1 MATIAIITAR
11 GGSKR
16 IPKKNIR
23 PFCGKPILAY
33 SIEAARQ
40 SGIFDEVMVS
50 TDSEEIAAVA
60 RQYGASVPFLRSA
73 RTSDDFATTRDVLLE
88 VLDNY
93 RAQGKTFDY
102 MVCLYPTAPFVT
114 AEKLRAAMDAM
125 QREKGKMLVPVV
137 RFSFPPQRAYVIRDG
152 ALTFKWEEYRSSR
165 SQDLEPFYHDAGQFY
180 CYDVA
185 AYLAEDGV
193 IRDQVL
199 PLVLPEEEVQDIDN
213 LSDWK
218 IAEIKYRM
226 LTEKGETDEI

>member
-102 MVCLYPTAPFVT
+102 MVCLYPTAPFVK

-226 LTEKGETDEI
+226 LTEKGETNEI